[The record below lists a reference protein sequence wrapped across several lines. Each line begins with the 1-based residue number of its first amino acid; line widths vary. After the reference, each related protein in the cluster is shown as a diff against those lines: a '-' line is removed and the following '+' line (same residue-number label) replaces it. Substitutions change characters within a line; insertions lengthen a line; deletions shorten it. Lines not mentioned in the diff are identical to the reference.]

1 MSAQNKAK
9 QWGLSKIM
17 GHHKSVVIRKERRR
31 NRSKKTSFAH
41 PNLNRLVIHRSLK
54 HFEAQVIDDSKG
66 HTILS
71 ASSKCKDLK
80 PILKNIKSKTDLSKK
95 VGELLATKAKK
106 MEIKSVVLDRNGY
119 PYHGRVK
126 AFVESLRKNGLNL

>member
-1 MSAQNKAK
+1 MA
-9 QWGLSKIM
+9 
-17 GHHKSVVIRKERRR
+17 HHKSVIIRKERRR

-41 PNLNRLVIHRSLK
+41 PILNRLVINRSLK
-54 HFEAQVIDDSKG
+54 HFEAQIINDFEG

-71 ASSKCKDLK
+71 ASSKGKDLK
-80 PILKNIKSKTDLSKK
+80 PTLKNIKSKIDLSKK
-95 VGELLATKAKK
+95 IGEVLAAKAKK
-106 MEIKSVVLDRNGY
+106 MKIKSVVLDRNGY